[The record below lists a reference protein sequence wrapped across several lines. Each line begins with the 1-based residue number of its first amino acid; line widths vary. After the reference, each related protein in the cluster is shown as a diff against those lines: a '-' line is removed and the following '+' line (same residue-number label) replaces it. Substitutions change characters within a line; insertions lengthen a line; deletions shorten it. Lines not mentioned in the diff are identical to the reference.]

1 MALEE
6 KMTLEMIEQNLQ
18 SYMNFRDGEFDR
30 KLEHIRNDIDNYLEQ
45 QRVKNF
51 IGKHFIARTKF
62 IIYSILGYNEKF
74 KTYEIRVI
82 SCDARKFSVDIIHE
96 SDENVFNDME
106 EISET
111 DLNKMV
117 GGAYAS
123 LGKRLFSTD
132 ELNKYVTPLWNKT
145 GD

>member
-1 MALEE
+1 MEE

>member
-1 MALEE
+1 MGERITIE
-6 KMTLEMIEQNLQ
+6 SIEQGLQ

-45 QRVKNF
+45 QRIKNF

-74 KTYEIRVI
+74 KTYEIRVL
-82 SCDARKFSVDIIHE
+82 SCDARNFSVDIIHE

-106 EISET
+106 EISEI

-132 ELNKYVTPLWNKT
+132 ELNKYVTPLWSK
-145 GD
+145 